1 MWALL
6 AAFLLF
12 QTDFIA
18 DGLKALDENRREDAA
33 SAFGKAVAADPKDYS
48 AHFYLAL
55 AYSVMGKDAEGVA
68 EYRKALELK
77 PGLYE
82 AELNA
87 GMLLLRQK
95 NPADALPLLADAVE
109 QKPAEF
115 QPRSYLAQAQLET
128 GSLDAA
134 EASYRRALELNPKSG
149 TAELGLARA
158 LARQEKLAD
167 SAPHFRLAGDLDPAL
182 RDSLLELA
190 GLYEKNHQPAEA
202 IAIYREFPDNVAA
215 KQEMGRLMLESRQYT
230 EAIPQLQA
238 AYAKAATQEN
248 RVALARALLFAG
260 QLEKATPLLEQ
271 ATAAEPANYDLRMML
286 AMALRDRKQYPAAAT
301 QFLEAA
307 KIKPGETR
315 TWTDLGGMLYLSGA
329 YAQSLAAFDK
339 ALELGENTPGVW
351 FFRAI
356 ILDKLRQLKPAL
368 DAYQK
373 FLSISRGEH
382 PDQEFQARQRSR
394 IIQRELEKR

>member
-33 SAFGKAVAADPKDYS
+33 SAFVKAVAADPKDYS

-149 TAELGLARA
+149 ASELGLARA

-167 SAPHFRLAGDLDPAL
+167 AAPHFRSAAELDPAL

-230 EAIPQLQA
+230 QAIPQLEA

-271 ATAAEPANYDLRMML
+271 ATATEPTNYDLRMML

-307 KIKPGETR
+307 RIKPGETR